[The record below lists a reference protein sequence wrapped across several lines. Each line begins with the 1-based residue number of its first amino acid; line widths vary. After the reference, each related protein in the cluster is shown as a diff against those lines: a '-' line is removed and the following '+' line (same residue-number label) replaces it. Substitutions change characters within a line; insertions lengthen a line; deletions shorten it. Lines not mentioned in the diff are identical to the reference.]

1 MDTMLSFNNDSLHRP
16 MTKDEIRQKAPYIFA
31 EGATNPG
38 VSDRYVFANTET
50 IIDDMAKLG
59 WDVVDC
65 KQQRPNK
72 RTKVRSF
79 HMVAF
84 QNKDVYITKTAG
96 DGTETIDCFPRIIL
110 TNSHDG
116 FNSFKFMVGLF
127 RLVCSNGLVVATE
140 TFANVAI
147 RHINYTFDELREI
160 VAKAIFNVSD
170 NIKVMNEMQST
181 ILTQEQKRALAT
193 EAMRIRNSNGEEED
207 EKPFELSDEDAE
219 DILSPI
225 REEDKGDDLWTVFN
239 LLQEKVIKGN
249 FYMQS
254 PTNGKTRKARPITGV
269 ARDIEINQALF
280 RYASELRLAA

>member
-1 MDTMLSFNNDSLHRP
+1 MDTMLTFNNDSLHTP

-31 EGATNPG
+31 ESPTNPG
-38 VSDRYVFANTET
+38 VSSRYVFASTET

-65 KQQRPNK
+65 KQQRANK
-72 RTKVRSF
+72 RSKVRSF

-84 QNKDVYITKTAG
+84 QNKNVFITRTLA
-96 DGTETIDCFPRIIL
+96 DGTEAVDCFPRIIL

-116 FNSFKFMVGLF
+116 FNSFKFMVGIF

-147 RHINYTFDELREI
+147 RHINYTFDELRSI
-160 VAKAIFNVSD
+160 VAKAILNVSD
-170 NIKVMNEMQST
+170 NIAVMNEMEKT
-181 ILTQEQKRALAT
+181 TLTQEQKHALAN
-193 EAMRIRNSNGEEED
+193 EAMRIRNGED
-207 EKPFELSDEDAE
+207 EKPVNLSEDDLE
-219 DILSPI
+219 DILAPV

-239 LLQEKVIKGN
+239 LLQEKIIKGN
-249 FYMQS
+249 F
-254 PTNGKTRKARPITGV
+254 KTVSEKSKKLRKARPITGV

-280 RYASELRLAA
+280 KYASEMRQAA

>member
-1 MDTMLSFNNDSLHRP
+1 MDTMLTFNNDSLHTP

-31 EGATNPG
+31 ESPTNPG
-38 VSDRYVFANTET
+38 VSSRYVFANTET

-65 KQQRPNK
+65 KQQRANK
-72 RTKVRSF
+72 RSKVRSF

-84 QNKDVYITKTAG
+84 QNKDVFITRTLA
-96 DGTETIDCFPRIIL
+96 DGTEAVDCFPRIIL

-116 FNSFKFMVGLF
+116 FNAFKFMVGVF

-147 RHINYTFDELREI
+147 RHINYTFDELRSI
-160 VAKAIFNVSD
+160 VAKAILNVSD
-170 NIKVMNEMQST
+170 NIAVMNEMEKT
-181 ILTQEQKRALAT
+181 TLTEEQKHALAN
-193 EAMRIRNSNGEEED
+193 EAMRIRNGED
-207 EKPFELSDEDAE
+207 EKPVNLSEDDLE
-219 DILSPI
+219 DILAPV

-239 LLQEKVIKGN
+239 LLQEKIIKGN
-249 FYMQS
+249 F
-254 PTNGKTRKARPITGV
+254 KTVSEKSKKPRKARPITGV

-280 RYASELRLAA
+280 KYASEMRQAA

>member
-1 MDTMLSFNNDSLHRP
+1 MLTFNNDSLHTP

-31 EGATNPG
+31 ESPTNPG
-38 VSDRYVFANTET
+38 VSSRYVFASTET

-65 KQQRPNK
+65 KQQRANK
-72 RTKVRSF
+72 RSKVRSF

-84 QNKDVYITKTAG
+84 QNKNVFITRTLA
-96 DGTETIDCFPRIIL
+96 DGTEAVDCFPRIIL

-116 FNSFKFMVGLF
+116 FNSFKFMVGIF

-147 RHINYTFDELREI
+147 RHINYTFDELRSI
-160 VAKAIFNVSD
+160 VAKAILNVSD
-170 NIKVMNEMQST
+170 NIAVMNEMEKT
-181 ILTQEQKRALAT
+181 TLTQEQKHALAN
-193 EAMRIRNSNGEEED
+193 EAMRIRNGED
-207 EKPFELSDEDAE
+207 EKPVNLSEDDLE
-219 DILSPI
+219 DILAPV

-239 LLQEKVIKGN
+239 LLQEKIIKGN
-249 FYMQS
+249 F
-254 PTNGKTRKARPITGV
+254 KTVSEKSKKLRKARPITGV

-280 RYASELRLAA
+280 KYASEMRQAA